1 MKITKEMVEKIKII
15 VMDIDGTLTDGKIY
29 MGVDGEVMKAFD
41 IKDGHAIYR
50 FRDYGIIPAV
60 ITGRSSKIVENRCKE
75 LKIEHLYQGVA
86 NKLEKL
92 DELLRLLGEKDGSVY
107 TLENVAYAGDDLID
121 LECMKR
127 CGIAICPSDAVE
139 EVKEISH
146 FVSTK
151 EGGRGV
157 VREFFDLVK
166 KMKA

>member
-1 MKITKEMVEKIKII
+1 MKITKDMVGKIRVI
-15 VMDIDGTLTDGKIY
+15 VMDVDGTLTDGKIY
-29 MGVDGEVMKAFD
+29 MGVDGEAMKAFD

-75 LKIEHLYQGVA
+75 LKVEHLYQGIA
-86 NKLEKL
+86 NKVEKL
-92 DELLRLLGEKDGSVY
+92 EELLRLLGEKDGTVY
-107 TLENVAYAGDDLID
+107 TFENVAYAGDDLID
-121 LECMKR
+121 LECMKK

-139 EVKEISH
+139 EVKEVSH

-157 VREFFDLVK
+157 VREFFDLVRK
-166 KMKA
+166 LKA